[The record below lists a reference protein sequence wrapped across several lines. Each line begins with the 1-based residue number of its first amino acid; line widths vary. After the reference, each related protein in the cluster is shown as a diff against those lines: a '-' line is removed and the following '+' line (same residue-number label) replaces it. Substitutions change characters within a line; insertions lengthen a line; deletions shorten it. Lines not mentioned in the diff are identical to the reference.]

1 MVSVLI
7 KHAGFHGGGRAVCV
21 CVRSTTFC
29 IMDRAEVLRM
39 KLTTL
44 QLWLLFPLSHTHFHC
59 SAKVI
64 DCFYR
69 MTYACLCV
77 FVVRQVDSAC
87 TESERR
93 SQAGRQAAAVLGLPF
108 GAKGFL
114 PLFPSSPSLCVSWI
128 FTPEALCRQERLP
141 STHSR
146 FLHSRPIQHP
156 PTGHRWLSKCQ
167 KKYTVKW
174 NIQREV

>member
-1 MVSVLI
+1 M
-7 KHAGFHGGGRAVCV
+7 GGGGSCV
-21 CVRSTTFC
+21 CMCEINNRLHHGPSWGFKDEIDYIRIVTAIPSITYTLSLQCKGNRLFLSYDVGWQCMHRVR
-29 IMDRAEVLRM
+29 E
-39 KLTTL
+39 K
-44 QLWLLFPLSHTHFHC
+44 
-59 SAKVI
+59 
-64 DCFYR
+64 
-69 MTYACLCV
+69 
-77 FVVRQVDSAC
+77 
-87 TESERR
+87 ES
-93 SQAGRQAAAVLGLPF
+93 GRQAEAVLGLPF

>member
-7 KHAGFHGGGRAVCV
+7 KHAGFHGGGGAVCV
-21 CVRSTTFC
+21 CVRSTTVC

-39 KLTTL
+39 KSTTL
-44 QLWLLFPLSHTHFHC
+44 ELWLLFPLSHTHFHC

-77 FVVRQVDSAC
+77 CGQTGWQCMHRVREK
-87 TESERR
+87 ES
-93 SQAGRQAAAVLGLPF
+93 GRQAEAVLGLPF

-128 FTPEALCRQERLP
+128 FTPEALCRQERIP

>member
-1 MVSVLI
+1 MGGSCVCMCVINNLLHHGPSWGFKDEIDYIRIVTAISSITYTLPLRCKGNRLFLSYDVCVSV
-7 KHAGFHGGGRAVCV
+7 
-21 CVRSTTFC
+21 
-29 IMDRAEVLRM
+29 
-39 KLTTL
+39 
-44 QLWLLFPLSHTHFHC
+44 
-59 SAKVI
+59 
-64 DCFYR
+64 
-69 MTYACLCV
+69 CV

-93 SQAGRQAAAVLGLPF
+93 SQAGRQQLYWDFPLGPKVSCLSFSLPR
-108 GAKGFL
+108 
-114 PLFPSSPSLCVSWI
+114 LFASLGSSP
-128 FTPEALCRQERLP
+128 PEALCRQERLP

>member
-1 MVSVLI
+1 MGGRSCVCMCEINNLLHHRPSWGFKDEIDYIRIVTAIPSITYTLSLQCKGNRLFLSYDVCVSV
-7 KHAGFHGGGRAVCV
+7 
-21 CVRSTTFC
+21 
-29 IMDRAEVLRM
+29 
-39 KLTTL
+39 
-44 QLWLLFPLSHTHFHC
+44 
-59 SAKVI
+59 
-64 DCFYR
+64 
-69 MTYACLCV
+69 CV
-77 FVVRQVDSAC
+77 FVVRQVDGAC

-114 PLFPSSPSLCVSWI
+114 PLFPSSPSRCVSWI
-128 FTPEALCRQERLP
+128 FTPEALCRRKRLP

-156 PTGHRWLSKCQ
+156 PTGHRWLSMCQ
-167 KKYTVKW
+167 KTYTVKW